1 MALPASPLKRFGA
14 RGFLTDPVFLLT
26 LYNERVRN
34 QRMLIHPWQRDQ
46 LLDFAG
52 FNVDYS
58 QVVNRLNLVAN
69 NGSGKSQVVVAPA
82 STWLAMEFP
91 QTQVVITSASGDQI
105 DNQVGRSIR
114 HMCEQV
120 NKIHPDKPWEIK
132 YRSFTYTGGDGHK
145 SVIDMYATDDAGK
158 AEGYHPL
165 SDGSMFACIV
175 DEAKSVNDDIFQAV
189 ERCNGKSHWMNVSS
203 PGQPLGYFYNAC
215 TSERWR
221 TRKVTYHECPHIK
234 RDEVDSAREQYG
246 EHSAWFRSAYLAE
259 FTSVAESV
267 VIPYERVLRL
277 YRTPPDYLR
286 DGRRRAGVD
295 LSGGGDENVVSIWDG
310 NEQIAL
316 ETFQIAETR
325 QTVQFL
331 LNIFRKWG
339 IKGENIFIDD
349 GYVGRA
355 IVSSL
360 RDHKYECRAVNFG
373 SKAFNNIAYGNR
385 GTELWFNFERHLDWL
400 RIMPDAT
407 QRKQLCSRYYKQS
420 NTNKRIILES
430 KREARANGHGSPD
443 RADATVLAF
452 ADLPL
457 GYFSSNQ
464 FAPVVENPLDG
475 TELLRRLIAEHGKM
489 KLSPEQIIAV
499 SDTYQRIRAAQ
510 MADRDEQTQTH
521 SNYDVRRMAGASRM
535 RGSFCVDVL
544 NNQQDR

>member
-1 MALPASPLKRFGA
+1 M
-14 RGFLTDPVFLLT
+14 T

-34 QRMLIHPWQRDQ
+34 GHRQIHPWQRDQ

-52 FNVDYS
+52 IDVDYS

-69 NGSGKSQVVVAPA
+69 NGSGKSQMVVAPA
-82 STWLAMEFP
+82 ATWLAMEFP
-91 QTQVVITSASGDQI
+91 MSQVVITSASGDQI
-105 DNQVGRSIR
+105 DNQVGRAIR

-120 NKIHPDKPWEIK
+120 NKIHPEKPWEIK
-132 YRSFTYTGGDGHK
+132 YRQFTYTGGDGQK

-165 SDGSMFACIV
+165 SDGAMFACII
-175 DEAKSVNDDIFQAV
+175 DEAKTVAEGIFQAV
-189 ERCNGKSHWMNVSS
+189 ERCNGKSHWLNVSS

-234 RDEVDSAREQYG
+234 RDEIDAAREQYG

-259 FTSVAESV
+259 FTSVSESV
-267 VIPYERVLRL
+267 VIPYDRVLRM
-277 YRTPPDYLR
+277 YRNPPDILN
-286 DGRRRAGVD
+286 DKRRRAGVD
-295 LSGGGDENVVSIWDG
+295 LSGGGDENVVSIWEG
-310 NEQIAL
+310 NRQLAL
-316 ETFQIAETR
+316 EIFQIIETR

-339 IKGENIFIDD
+339 LRGEDIFVDD

-355 IVSSL
+355 IISSL

-373 SKAFNNIAYGNR
+373 SKAFNNVAYGNR

-400 RIMPDAT
+400 IMLPDAL

-420 NTNKRIILES
+420 DANKRLILES

-452 ADLPL
+452 ADVPL
-457 GYFSSNQ
+457 GYFGSSR
-464 FAPVVENPLDG
+464 FAPTVVDPLDG
-475 TELLRRLIAEHGKM
+475 TELLRRLVAEHGNM
-489 KLSPEQIIAV
+489 QLSPEQVIAV

-510 MADRDEQTQTH
+510 MAEREEQEIGV
-521 SNYDVRRMAGASRM
+521 SNYDVRRMVGASRM
-535 RGSFCVDVL
+535 RSGVFVDVL
-544 NNQQDR
+544 DQQNNE